1 MSDSGSGFDWISI
14 LAIIVAG
21 GISIIKGLSK
31 KTKREEPPVRRE
43 PEYTYEDEEPEEST
57 IVEEYND
64 TVLKKEPV
72 FSSITEPTFFGDYYK
87 KPEPQKEEP
96 FFGHEHILEEPEE
109 EVAYDFDIR
118 QAIIASEI
126 LRRPQY

>member
-31 KTKREEPPVRRE
+31 KTKREEPPVWRE
-43 PEYTYEDEEPEEST
+43 PEYTYEEEEEEPEERT

-64 TVLKKEPV
+64 IVLKKESVPSAV
-72 FSSITEPTFFGDYYK
+72 AGPTFFGDYYK
-87 KPEPQKEEP
+87 TPKVPEEDIL
-96 FFGHEHILEEPEE
+96 HILQEEPEE
-109 EVAYDFDIR
+109 EPVHDFDIR
-118 QAIIASEI
+118 QAVIASEI